1 MYPAVEINLTK
12 IIENAKQMKKICESQ
27 NKTYCLVTKIVSDNK
42 EIVKALVDNG
52 INCIGESRIEN
63 LISYEDIKAEKW
75 LIRIPMLC
83 EAEKVVKYSDV
94 SLNSEID
101 TIKALNQEAIK
112 QNKIHKIILMYELGD
127 LREGCSIEELEEI
140 IPEILKL
147 SNIKLYGLGTNLS
160 CYGATI
166 PTDEN
171 MSELVNVAEEL
182 EEKFEFKFELISG
195 GNSSSFKM
203 LKNGELPSRI
213 NNLRLGESI
222 FLGNV
227 PCFEEPILEFNRNNF
242 ILKTQI
248 IELKEKA
255 SVPRGKHYVDSFGRI
270 PTFVD
275 RGIRK
280 KAIIALGKQDV
291 RLDTLIPEINEII
304 VLGGSSDHVILD
316 VSDCK
321 ENFKVGDEVDFK
333 LTYGGVLSLMTS
345 KYVERQIIQN

>member
-1 MYPAVEINLTK
+1 MYPAVEINLSK
-12 IIENAKQMKKICESQ
+12 IIENVKSMKKICESQ
-27 NKTYCLVTKIVSDNK
+27 NKTYCLVTKVVSDNK

-52 INCIGESRIEN
+52 VNCIGESRIEN

-83 EAEKVVKYSDV
+83 EVQNVVKYSDV
-94 SLNSEID
+94 SLNSEVD
-101 TIKALNQEAIK
+101 TIKALNEEAIK

-127 LREGCSIEELEEI
+127 LREGCSKEELEEI
-140 IPEILKL
+140 LPEILKL
-147 SNIKLYGLGTNLS
+147 SNIKIYGLGTNLS

-171 MSELVNVAEEL
+171 MSELVSVAEEL
-182 EEKFEFKFELISG
+182 EEKFGFKFELISG

-203 LKNGELPSRI
+203 LKNGELPERI

-227 PCFEEPILEFNRNNF
+227 PCFEEPILEFTRNNF

-291 RLDTLIPEINEII
+291 RLDCLIPEINEII
-304 VLGGSSDHVILD
+304 VLGGSSDHIILD

-321 ENFKVGDEVDFK
+321 EDFKVGDEVRFK

-345 KYVERQIIQN
+345 KYVKRDII

>member
-12 IIENAKQMKKICESQ
+12 IIENAKLMKKICESQ
-27 NKTYCLVTKIVSDNK
+27 NKTYCLVTKVVSDNK
-42 EIVKALVDNG
+42 EIVKALVDSG
-52 INCIGESRIEN
+52 ITCIGESRIEN

-83 EAEKVVKYSDV
+83 EVSEVVKYSDV
-94 SLNSEID
+94 SLNSEIE
-101 TIKALNQEAIK
+101 TIKALNNEAIK

-127 LREGCSIEELEEI
+127 LREGCSKEELEEVI
-140 IPEILKL
+140 EETLKL
-147 SNIKLYGLGTNLS
+147 SNIKIYGLGTNLS

-166 PTDEN
+166 PTEEN
-171 MSELVNVAEEL
+171 MDELVNVAEEL
-182 EEKFEFKFELISG
+182 EEKFGFKFELISG

-203 LKNGELPSRI
+203 LKNGELPERI

-270 PTFVD
+270 PTFID

-291 RLDTLIPEINEII
+291 RLDCLIPEINEII
-304 VLGGSSDHVILD
+304 VLGGSSDHIILD

-321 ENFKVGDEVDFK
+321 ENFKVGDEIIFK
-333 LTYGGVLSLMTS
+333 LTYGGILSLMTS
-345 KYVERQIIQN
+345 KYVDRIIKK

>member
-1 MYPAVEINLTK
+1 MYPLVEINLSK
-12 IIENAKQMKKICESQ
+12 IIENAKAMKKICDNQ
-27 NKTYCLVTKIVSDNK
+27 NKTYCLVTKVVSDNK

-63 LISYEDIKAEKW
+63 LISYEDLKAEKW

-83 EAEKVVKYSDV
+83 ETEDVVKYSDV
-94 SLNSEID
+94 SLNSELVV
-101 TIKALNQEAIK
+101 IKALNEEAIK

-127 LREGCSIEELEEI
+127 LREGCSKEELEEI

-147 SNIKLYGLGTNLS
+147 SNIKIYGLGTNLS

-166 PTDEN
+166 PTNEN
-171 MSELVNVAEEL
+171 MEELVDVAEEL
-182 EEKFEFKFELISG
+182 EKKFNFKFELISG
-195 GNSSSFKM
+195 GNSSSYKM
-203 LKNGELPSRI
+203 LKNGQLPERI
-213 NNLRLGESI
+213 NNLRLGESV

-227 PCFEEPILEFNRNNF
+227 PCFEEPIFEFNRNNF
-242 ILKTQI
+242 MLKTQI

-255 SVPRGKHYVDSFGRI
+255 SVPRGKHYVDSFGKI

-291 RLDTLIPEINEII
+291 RIDCLIPTIREVM
-304 VLGGSSDHVILD
+304 VLGGSSDHIILD

-321 ENFKVGDEVDFK
+321 ENFQVGDEVNFK

-345 KYVERQIIQN
+345 KYVERKII

>member
-1 MYPAVEINLTK
+1 MYPRVEINLNG
-12 IIENAKQMKKICESQ
+12 IIENAKSMQKICEQ
-27 NKTYCLVTKIVSDNK
+27 NNKSYCLITKILSGNK
-42 EIVKALVDNG
+42 EAVKRLVDSG
-52 INCIGESRIEN
+52 IKCIGESRIEN
-63 LISYEDIKAEKW
+63 LIEYKDINVEKW

-83 EAEKVVKYSDV
+83 EVEDVVKYSDV
-94 SLNSEID
+94 SLNSEINVL
-101 TIKALNQEAIK
+101 TALNQAAIN
-112 QNKIHKIILMYELGD
+112 QNKVHKVILMYELGD
-127 LREGCSIEELEEI
+127 LREGCSKEELKEVIKET
-140 IPEILKL
+140 LKL
-147 SNIKLYGLGTNLS
+147 PNIKIYGLGTNLS

-171 MSELVNVAEEL
+171 MKELVDVAEEL
-182 EEKFEFKFELISG
+182 EKEFNIKFELISG

-203 LKNGELPSRI
+203 LKNGELPNRV
-213 NNLRLGESI
+213 NNLRMGESV

-248 IELKEKA
+248 IELKEKP
-255 SVPRGKHYVDSFGRI
+255 SIPRGKHYVDSFGRI

-280 KAIIALGKQDV
+280 RAIIGLGKQDV
-291 RLDTLIPEINEII
+291 RVDCLIPEVNEII

-321 ENFKVGDEVDFK
+321 QEYKVGDEIDFK
-333 LTYGGVLSLMTS
+333 LNYGGILNLMTS
-345 KYVERQIIQN
+345 RYVERKLI

>member
-1 MYPAVEINLTK
+1 MYPAVEINLNQ
-12 IIENAKQMKKICESQ
+12 IIKNAKSMQKICESQ
-27 NKTYCLVTKIVSDNK
+27 NKTYCLVTKVVSDNK

-52 INCIGESRIEN
+52 VNCIGESRIEN
-63 LISYEDIKAEKW
+63 LISYEDLKVEKW

-83 EAEKVVKYSDV
+83 EVKNVVKYSDV
-94 SLNSEID
+94 SLNSELD
-101 TIKALNQEAIK
+101 TIKALNEEAIK

-127 LREGCSIEELEEI
+127 LREGCSKEELEEI
-140 IPEILKL
+140 LPEILKL
-147 SNIKLYGLGTNLS
+147 SNIKIYGLGTNLS

-171 MSELVNVAEEL
+171 MSELVSVAEEL
-182 EEKFEFKFELISG
+182 EEKFGFKFELISG

-203 LKNGELPSRI
+203 LKNGELPERI

-291 RLDTLIPEINEII
+291 RLDCLIPEINEII
-304 VLGGSSDHVILD
+304 VLGGSSDHIILD

-321 ENFKVGDEVDFK
+321 KEFKVGDEVSFK

-345 KYVERQIIQN
+345 KYVQRQIKM

>member
-1 MYPAVEINLTK
+1 MYSTVEINLSG
-12 IIENAKQMKKICESQ
+12 IIENAKLMQEICEKN
-27 NKTYCLVTKIVSDNK
+27 NKTYCLITKILSDDK
-42 EIVKALVDNG
+42 EAVEALVNSG
-52 INCIGESRIEN
+52 INCIGESRIQN
-63 LISYEDIKAEKW
+63 LISYKDIKAEKW

-83 EAEKVVKYSDV
+83 EVEEVIKYSDV
-94 SLNSEID
+94 SLNSELV
-101 TIKALNQEAIK
+101 TLKALNQAAIK
-112 QNKIHKIILMYELGD
+112 QNKIHKVILMYELGD
-127 LREGCSIEELEEI
+127 LREGCSKEELEEI
-140 IPEILKL
+140 IEETLKL
-147 SNIKLYGLGTNLS
+147 SNIKIYGLGTNLS

-166 PTDEN
+166 PTEEN
-171 MSELVNVAEEL
+171 MKELVDVAEEL
-182 EEKFEFKFELISG
+182 EKKFNIKFELISG

-203 LKNGELPSRI
+203 LKNGELPDRI
-213 NNLRLGESI
+213 NNLRLGESV

-227 PCFEEPILEFNRNNF
+227 PCFEEPIQEFNRNNF

-270 PTFVD
+270 PTFID

-291 RLDTLIPEINEII
+291 RLNCLIPEDDDII

-321 ENFKVGDEVDFK
+321 QEYKVGDEVDFK
-333 LTYGGVLSLMTS
+333 LNYGGVLSIMTS
-345 KYVERQIIQN
+345 KYIDRKII

>member
-1 MYPAVEINLTK
+1 MYPAVEINLNQ
-12 IIENAKQMKKICESQ
+12 IIKNAKLMQKICETQ
-27 NKTYCLVTKIVSDNK
+27 NKTYCLVTKVVSDNK

-52 INCIGESRIEN
+52 VNCIGESRIEN

-83 EAEKVVKYSDV
+83 EAENVVKYSDV

-101 TIKALNQEAIK
+101 TIKALNEEAIK

-127 LREGCSIEELEEI
+127 LREGCSKEELEEI
-140 IPEILKL
+140 LPEILKL
-147 SNIKLYGLGTNLS
+147 SNIKIYGLGTNLS

-166 PTDEN
+166 PTNEN
-171 MSELVNVAEEL
+171 MNELVSVAEEL
-182 EEKFEFKFELISG
+182 EEKFGFKFELISG

-203 LKNGELPSRI
+203 LKNGELPERI

-291 RLDTLIPEINEII
+291 RLDCLIPEINEII
-304 VLGGSSDHVILD
+304 VLGGSSDHIILD

-321 ENFKVGDEVDFK
+321 EEFKVGDEVSFK

-345 KYVERQIIQN
+345 KYVKRDII

>member
-1 MYPAVEINLTK
+1 MYPSVEINLNK
-12 IIENAKQMKKICESQ
+12 IIENAKQMKNLCVAR
-27 NKTYCLVTKIVSDNK
+27 NKSYCLVTKVVSDNK
-42 EIVKALVDNG
+42 EIVKALVENG
-52 INCIGESRIEN
+52 VDCIGESRIDN
-63 LISYEDIKAEKW
+63 LISYEDIKVEKW

-83 EAEKVVKYSDV
+83 EAQNVVKYSDV
-94 SLNSEID
+94 SLNSELAV
-101 TIKALNQEAIK
+101 IKALDEEARK

-127 LREGCSIEELEEI
+127 LREGCSKEELEEVI
-140 IPEILKL
+140 EETLKL
-147 SNIKLYGLGTNLS
+147 SNIKIYGLGTNLS

-166 PTDEN
+166 PTKEN
-171 MSELVNVAEEL
+171 MRELVNVAEEL
-182 EEKFEFKFELISG
+182 EKKFNFKFELISG
-195 GNSSSFKM
+195 GNSSSYKM
-203 LKNGELPSRI
+203 LKNGELPDRI
-213 NNLRLGESI
+213 NNLRLGESV

-255 SVPRGKHYVDSFGRI
+255 SVPRGKHYVDSFGKI
-270 PTFVD
+270 PTFID

-291 RLDTLIPEINEII
+291 RIDCLIPEFREII
-304 VLGGSSDHVILD
+304 VLGGSSDHIILD

-321 ENFKVGDEVDFK
+321 QNFKVGDEINFK

-345 KYVERQIIQN
+345 KYVERKII

>member
-1 MYPAVEINLTK
+1 MYPAVEINLNQ
-12 IIENAKQMKKICESQ
+12 IIKNAKSMQKICESQ
-27 NKTYCLVTKIVSDNK
+27 NKTYCLVTKVVSDNK

-52 INCIGESRIEN
+52 VNCIGESRIEN

-83 EAEKVVKYSDV
+83 EAENVVKYSDV
-94 SLNSEID
+94 SLNSELD
-101 TIKALNQEAIK
+101 TIKVLNESAIK

-127 LREGCSIEELEEI
+127 LREGCSKEELEEI
-140 IPEILKL
+140 LPEILKL
-147 SNIKLYGLGTNLS
+147 SNIKIYGLGTNLS

-166 PTDEN
+166 PTNEN
-171 MSELVNVAEEL
+171 MNELVSVAEEL
-182 EEKFEFKFELISG
+182 EEKFGFKFELISG

-203 LKNGELPSRI
+203 LKNGELPERI

-291 RLDTLIPEINEII
+291 RLDCLIPEINEII
-304 VLGGSSDHVILD
+304 VLGGSSDHIILD

-321 ENFKVGDEVDFK
+321 EEFKVGDEVSFK

-345 KYVERQIIQN
+345 KYVKREII

>member
-12 IIENAKQMKKICESQ
+12 IIENAKLMKKICESQ
-27 NKTYCLVTKIVSDNK
+27 NKTYCLVTKVVSDNK

-52 INCIGESRIEN
+52 ITCIGESRIEN

-83 EAEKVVKYSDV
+83 EAENVVKYSNV
-94 SLNSEID
+94 SLNSEIE
-101 TIKALNQEAIK
+101 TIKALNNEAIK
-112 QNKIHKIILMYELGD
+112 QNKIHRIILMYELGD
-127 LREGCSIEELEEI
+127 LREGCSKEELEEVI
-140 IPEILKL
+140 EETLKL
-147 SNIKLYGLGTNLS
+147 SNIKIYGLGTNLS

-166 PTDEN
+166 PTEEN
-171 MSELVNVAEEL
+171 MDELVNVAEEL
-182 EEKFEFKFELISG
+182 EEKFGFKFELISG

-203 LKNGELPSRI
+203 LKNGELPERI

-270 PTFVD
+270 PTFID

-291 RLDTLIPEINEII
+291 RLDCLIPEINEII
-304 VLGGSSDHVILD
+304 VLGGSSDHIILD

-321 ENFKVGDEVDFK
+321 ENFKVGDEIRFK
-333 LTYGGVLSLMTS
+333 LTYGGILSLMTS
-345 KYVERQIIQN
+345 KYVDRIIKK

>member
-1 MYPAVEINLTK
+1 MYPSVEISLNK
-12 IIENAKQMKKICESQ
+12 IIENAKLMKNICERQ
-27 NKTYCLVTKIVSDNK
+27 NKSYCLVTKVVSDNK

-52 INCIGESRIEN
+52 VKCIGESRIEN
-63 LISYEDIKAEKW
+63 LISYQDIKAEKW

-83 EAEKVVKYSDV
+83 EAKDVVKYSDV
-94 SLNSEID
+94 SLNSELVV
-101 TIKALNQEAIK
+101 IKALNEEAIK
-112 QNKIHKIILMYELGD
+112 LNKIHKIILMYELGD
-127 LREGCSIEELEEI
+127 LREGCLKEELEEVI
-140 IPEILKL
+140 KETLKL
-147 SNIKLYGLGTNLS
+147 SNIKIYGIGTNLS

-166 PTDEN
+166 PTKEN
-171 MSELVNVAEEL
+171 MNELVEVVEEL
-182 EEKFEFKFELISG
+182 EKKFNIKFELISG

-203 LKNGELPSRI
+203 LKNGELPDRI

-248 IELKEKA
+248 VELKEKE

-291 RLDTLIPEINEII
+291 RLDCLIPEINEII
-304 VLGGSSDHVILD
+304 VLGGSSDHIILD
-316 VSDCK
+316 ISDCK
-321 ENFKVGDEVDFK
+321 EEFKVGDEVDFK

-345 KYVERQIIQN
+345 KYVERKIV

>member
-12 IIENAKQMKKICESQ
+12 IIENAKLMKKICESQ
-27 NKTYCLVTKIVSDNK
+27 NKTYCLVTKVVSDNK
-42 EIVKALVDNG
+42 EIVKALVDSG
-52 INCIGESRIEN
+52 ITCIGESRIEN

-83 EAEKVVKYSDV
+83 EVSEVVEYSDV
-94 SLNSEID
+94 SLNSEIE
-101 TIKALNQEAIK
+101 TIKALNNEAIK

-127 LREGCSIEELEEI
+127 LREGCNKEELEEVI
-140 IPEILKL
+140 KETLKL
-147 SNIKLYGLGTNLS
+147 SNIKIYGLGVNLS

-166 PTDEN
+166 PTKEN

-182 EEKFEFKFELISG
+182 EKKFDFKFELISG

-203 LKNGELPSRI
+203 LKNGELPERI

-248 IELKEKA
+248 IELKEKP
-255 SVPRGKHYVDSFGRI
+255 SVPRGKHYVDSFGHI

-280 KAIIALGKQDV
+280 KAIIGLGKQDV
-291 RLDTLIPEINEII
+291 NLDGLILEDDKII
-304 VLGGSSDHVILD
+304 ILGGSSDHVILD
-316 VSDCK
+316 VTDSQK
-321 ENFKVGDEVDFK
+321 NYKVGDEVTFK
-333 LTYGGVLSLMTS
+333 LNYAGVLNLMTS
-345 KYVERQIIQN
+345 KYVDRIIKK

>member
-1 MYPAVEINLTK
+1 MYPAVEINLNQ
-12 IIENAKQMKKICESQ
+12 IIKNAKLMQKICESQ
-27 NKTYCLVTKIVSDNK
+27 NKTYCLVTKVVSDNK

-52 INCIGESRIEN
+52 VNCIGESRIEN

-83 EAEKVVKYSDV
+83 ETENVVKYSDV
-94 SLNSEID
+94 SLNSELD
-101 TIKALNQEAIK
+101 TIKALNEEAIK

-127 LREGCSIEELEEI
+127 LREGCSKEELEEI
-140 IPEILKL
+140 LPEILKL
-147 SNIKLYGLGTNLS
+147 SNIKIYGLGTNLS

-171 MSELVNVAEEL
+171 MSELVSVAEEL
-182 EEKFEFKFELISG
+182 EEKFGFKFELISG

-203 LKNGELPSRI
+203 LKNGELPERI

-291 RLDTLIPEINEII
+291 RLDCLIPEINEII
-304 VLGGSSDHVILD
+304 VLGGSSDHIILD

-321 ENFKVGDEVDFK
+321 KEFKVGDEVSFK

-345 KYVERQIIQN
+345 KYVQRQIKM